1 MNLVYKHEKALFYI
15 LAVIS
20 LLIWIGVIAVTS
32 GIALIYVLLIFLF
45 YLFFQSAF
53 ISYLKGTAVKITE
66 QQFPDLHERIVACCG
81 KLGISKIPEAYL
93 LRSDGLFNA
102 FATRFLGRNFIAL
115 YSELADALEAQPG
128 AINFY
133 IGHELGHIHRGHL
146 KWHVF
151 TWPANILP
159 LLGAGYSR
167 ACEYTC
173 DRYGLA
179 CCATPDDAGAGLA
192 ALAAGA
198 KRWRTLGR
206 ETYAGQSGTSGGF
219 WMSFHELIGDY
230 PWLVKRMATLN
241 QLASNQPVKLP
252 RRNFFAWLL
261 ALLVPRLGL
270 GRGAVG
276 GMVILLVVVG
286 ILAAISFPAYQDFQ
300 MRANVAGAFAEIGH
314 VKTAIDTYRL
324 DNNALPNSNAE
335 LNLPVTDNYGKNI
348 QSIVVSE
355 GGIITVTLAGALE
368 GMSVVLGYIEG
379 DGGEVWACE
388 SDGIAKKYLERYC
401 RVIGQ

>member
-1 MNLVYKHEKALFYI
+1 MSLVYKHEKALFYI
-15 LAVIS
+15 LVVIS

-32 GIALIYVLLIFLF
+32 GIALIYVAAAFIF

-53 ISYLKGTAVKITE
+53 ISYLKGTAVKITA
-66 QQFPDLHERIVACCG
+66 QQFPDIHERVAACCAR
-81 KLGISKIPEAYL
+81 LGIGKIPDAYL
-93 LRSDGLFNA
+93 LRSDGAFNA

-128 AINFY
+128 ALNFY

-151 TWPANILP
+151 TWPASILP
-159 LLGAGYSR
+159 LLGAAYSR

-179 CCATPDDAGAGLA
+179 SVTDQNDAKAGMA

-198 KRWRTLGR
+198 KRWRALDHQH
-206 ETYAGQSGTSGGF
+206 YAAQDTRGF

-230 PWLVKRMATLN
+230 PWLTKRMAMLDA
-241 QLASNQPVKLP
+241 LIANQPLRLP
-252 RRNFFAWLL
+252 GRNFFAWLL
-261 ALLVPRLGL
+261 ALFVPRLGF
-270 GRGAVG
+270 GKGAAG
-276 GMVILLVVVG
+276 GLIILAVIG
-286 ILAAISFPAYQDFQ
+286 ILAAISIPAYQDFQ
-300 MRANVAGAFAEIGH
+300 MRANVAGVFAEIGR
-314 VKTAIDTYRL
+314 VKTAIDAYRL
-324 DNNALPNSNAE
+324 DNNALPNSNEE
-335 LNLPVTDNYGKNI
+335 LNLPVTGDYGKNI

-355 GGIITVTLAGALE
+355 GGIITVTLTGALRDE
-368 GMSVVLGYIEG
+368 SVVLGYIEG

-388 SDGIAKKYLERYC
+388 SDTLAKKYLERYC
-401 RVIGQ
+401 QVVGQ

>member
-1 MNLVYKHEKALFYI
+1 MNLVYKHEKPLFYI

-53 ISYLKGTAVKITE
+53 ISYLKGTAVKITA
-66 QQFPDLHERIVACCG
+66 QQFPDLHERVTACCA
-81 KLGISKIPEAYL
+81 KLGISKIPDAYL
-93 LRSDGLFNA
+93 LRSDGAFNA

-128 AINFY
+128 ALNFY

-146 KWHVF
+146 KWHIV

-167 ACEYTC
+167 AREYTC

-179 CCATPDDAGAGLA
+179 CVTNPNDAKAGMA
-192 ALAAGA
+192 ALASGA
-198 KRWRTLGR
+198 KRWRTLNHQH
-206 ETYAGQSGTSGGF
+206 YAAQDTRGF
-219 WMSFHELIGDY
+219 WMSFHELAGDY
-230 PWLVKRMATLN
+230 PWLTKRMATLDA
-241 QLASNQPVKLP
+241 LIASQPVRLP
-252 RRNFFAWLL
+252 RRNIFAWLL
-261 ALLVPRLGL
+261 ALFVPRLG
-270 GRGAVG
+270 VG
-276 GMVILLVVVG
+276 GGASSILIVVVIIG

-300 MRANVAGAFAEIGH
+300 MRANVAGVFSEIGH

-324 DNNALPNSNAE
+324 DNNALPNSNEE

-355 GGIITVTLAGALE
+355 GGIISVTLAGALE
-368 GMSVVLGYIEG
+368 GMSIVLGYIEG

-388 SDGIAKKYLERYC
+388 SDGLAQKYLERYC
-401 RVIGQ
+401 QVMGQ